1 MNAVRI
7 LKIVDES
14 LIAALPELGPLKG
27 VRVQLVA
34 LPEEVEDL
42 PLPPR
47 RMATGSALGLLAGEV
62 TIADGAERALLADAR
77 QEKFG

>member
-7 LKIVDES
+7 LKVVDDE
-14 LIAALPELGPLKG
+14 LIAALPELRSLKG

-34 LPEEVEDL
+34 LPEQVEDL

-47 RMATGSALGLLAGEV
+47 HLPRGSAVGLLAGEV
-62 TIADGAERALLADAR
+62 VVMDGEERALLQAAR